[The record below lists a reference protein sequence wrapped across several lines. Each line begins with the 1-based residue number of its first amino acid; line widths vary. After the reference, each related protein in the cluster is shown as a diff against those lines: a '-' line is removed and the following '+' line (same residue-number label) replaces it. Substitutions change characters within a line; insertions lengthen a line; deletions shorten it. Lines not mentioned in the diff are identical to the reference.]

1 MPGRPRPQGSLRT
14 ISPLR
19 GGGVVTVNAD
29 ERIMDYRNDIQ
40 NTWVREYKGETPL
53 LGEVL
58 LHLTFW
64 FVRPDSHYKAAA
76 PTLKREARTVLQ
88 PGAPMYMKNKPDLDK
103 LVRAVGDALTGFAF
117 YDDKQVVQV
126 HAAKVWGEYDH
137 TLIEVMTMEEHDAES

>member
-19 GGGVVTVNAD
+19 DGKPVTVHAD
-29 ERIMDYRNDIQ
+29 ARIMDYRNDIQ
-40 NTWVREYKGETPL
+40 NTWVRDSHTPPETGDML
-53 LGEVL
+53 M
-58 LHLTFW
+58 HLTFW
-64 FVRPDSHYKAAA
+64 FIRPDSHYKAAA

-88 PGAPMYMKNKPDLDK
+88 PNAPMYMKNKPDLDK
-103 LVRAVGDALTGFAF
+103 LIRAVGDALTGFAY
-117 YDDKQVVQV
+117 YDDKQVVQI